1 MPHNPYFD
9 NKRGWKV
16 AERVV
21 ERGRGEIV
29 THKASLLVTAA
40 AVSVLASVE
49 NAVCG
54 VPLRQDR
61 HVVAR
66 TILDIQLHG

>member
-1 MPHNPYFD
+1 M
-9 NKRGWKV
+9 

-66 TILDIQLHG
+66 TIFDTQLRD